1 MVQIPRMQII
11 DLLTP
16 SRVVVD
22 ARATSKKR
30 LLESLAALLDDRH
43 DPASERAIFEAL
55 VRRERLGST
64 GLAHGIA
71 IPHGR
76 SAEVDRATGAFIR
89 LAEPLEFDSL
99 DRQRVDLVF
108 GLVVPEH
115 FTDQHLMFLAD
126 LAELFADTGITA
138 RLRGAADSREVYA
151 ILTGGRERHAA

>member
-1 MVQIPRMQII
+1 MQII

-16 SRVVVD
+16 SRVIVEV
-22 ARATSKKR
+22 RASSKKR
-30 LLESLAALLDDRH
+30 LLESLACLLDEH
-43 DPASERAIFEAL
+43 GTPETERAVFESL

-64 GLAHGIA
+64 GLAHGVA

-76 SAEVDRATGAFIR
+76 SAEVDRAAGAFIR

-126 LAELFADTGITA
+126 LAELFSDPAMTA
-138 RLRGAADSREVYA
+138 RLRSAPDAATLYG
-151 ILTGGRERHAA
+151 ILTGGRERNAA

>member
-1 MVQIPRMQII
+1 MQII

-16 SRVVVD
+16 SRVIVD
-22 ARATSKKR
+22 VRTSSKKR
-30 LLESLAALLDDRH
+30 LLEALAGLLNERGN
-43 DPASERAIFEAL
+43 PETERAIFESL

-64 GLAHGIA
+64 GLAHGVA

-76 SAEVDRATGAFIR
+76 SAAVDRAVGAFIR

-115 FTDQHLMFLAD
+115 FTDQHLMFLAE
-126 LAELFADTGITA
+126 LAELFSDPAVTA
-138 RLRGAADSREVYA
+138 RLRSAPDSAAVYG
-151 ILTGGRERHAA
+151 ILTGGRERNAA

>member
-1 MVQIPRMQII
+1 MQII

-30 LLESLAALLDDRH
+30 LLESLAGLLDEH
-43 DPASERAIFEAL
+43 DSPETERGIFESL

-76 SAEVDRATGAFIR
+76 SAEVDRAVGAFIR

-126 LAELFADTGITA
+126 LAELFSDPTVTA
-138 RLRGAADSREVYA
+138 RLRSAPDAAAVYG
-151 ILTGGRERHAA
+151 ILTGGRERNAA

>member
-1 MVQIPRMQII
+1 MQII

-22 ARATSKKR
+22 VRATSKKR
-30 LLESLAALLDDRH
+30 LLEALAALLDEH
-43 DPASERAIFEAL
+43 GSPETEQSIFESL

-76 SAEVDRATGAFIR
+76 SPDVDRAVGAFIR

-126 LAELFADTGITA
+126 LAELFSDPKVTA
-138 RLRGAADSREVYA
+138 RLRAAPDAASVYG

>member
-1 MVQIPRMQII
+1 MQII

-16 SRVVVD
+16 ARVLID
-22 ARATSKKR
+22 FRASSKKR
-30 LLESLAALLDDRH
+30 LLESLAGLLDERATPD
-43 DPASERAIFEAL
+43 SERAIFESL

-64 GLAHGIA
+64 GLTHGVA

-76 SAEVDRATGAFIR
+76 SADVTRAAGAFIR

-115 FTDQHLMFLAD
+115 FTDQHLMFLAG
-126 LAELFADTGITA
+126 LAELFSDPSITA
-138 RLRGAADSREVYA
+138 RLRAAPDAATAYG
-151 ILTGGRERHAA
+151 ILTGERERNAA

>member
-1 MVQIPRMQII
+1 MQII

-16 SRVVVD
+16 ARVLVD
-22 ARATSKKR
+22 VRASSKKR
-30 LLESLAALLDDRH
+30 LLEALAGLLDERGTPD
-43 DPASERAIFEAL
+43 SERAIFESL

-76 SAEVDRATGAFIR
+76 SADVTRAVGAFMR

-126 LAELFADTGITA
+126 LAELFSDAAITA
-138 RLRGAADSREVYA
+138 RLRAAPDAATVYG
-151 ILTGGRERHAA
+151 ILTGGRERNAA

>member
-1 MVQIPRMQII
+1 MQII

-16 SRVVVD
+16 SRVIVD
-22 ARATSKKR
+22 IRASSKKR
-30 LLESLAALLDDRH
+30 LLESLAGLLDEH
-43 DPASERAIFEAL
+43 GSPETERAVFESL

-64 GLAHGIA
+64 GLAHGVA

-76 SAEVDRATGAFIR
+76 SAEVDRAVGAFVR

-126 LAELFADTGITA
+126 LAELFSDPTVTA
-138 RLRGAADSREVYA
+138 HLRSAPDAAAVYG
-151 ILTGGRERHAA
+151 ILTGGRERNAA

>member
-1 MVQIPRMQII
+1 MQII

-16 SRVVVD
+16 SRVVLD

-30 LLESLAALLDDRH
+30 LLESLASLLDDDH
-43 DPASERAIFEAL
+43 DAASERAIFESL

-76 SAEVDRATGAFIR
+76 SAEVDRAVGAFMR

-126 LAELFADTGITA
+126 LAELFSDSGITA
-138 RLRGAADSREVYA
+138 RLRAASDASEVYG
-151 ILTGGRERHAA
+151 ILTGGRERNAA

>member
-1 MVQIPRMQII
+1 MQII

-22 ARATSKKR
+22 VRASSKKR
-30 LLESLAALLDDRH
+30 LLEAIAELLDEHGR
-43 DPASERAIFEAL
+43 PETERAIFESL

-64 GLAHGIA
+64 GLAHGVA

-76 SAEVDRATGAFIR
+76 SAEVDRAVGAFIR

-126 LAELFADTGITA
+126 LAELFSDPTVTA
-138 RLRGAADSREVYA
+138 RLRSAPDAAAVYG
-151 ILTGGRERHAA
+151 ILTCGRERNAA

>member
-1 MVQIPRMQII
+1 MQII

-22 ARATSKKR
+22 VRATSKKR
-30 LLESLAALLDDRH
+30 LLEALAALLDEH
-43 DPASERAIFEAL
+43 ASPETEQSIFESL

-76 SAEVDRATGAFIR
+76 SPDVDRAVGAFIR

-126 LAELFADTGITA
+126 LAELFSDPKVTA
-138 RLRGAADSREVYA
+138 RLRAAPDAASVYG